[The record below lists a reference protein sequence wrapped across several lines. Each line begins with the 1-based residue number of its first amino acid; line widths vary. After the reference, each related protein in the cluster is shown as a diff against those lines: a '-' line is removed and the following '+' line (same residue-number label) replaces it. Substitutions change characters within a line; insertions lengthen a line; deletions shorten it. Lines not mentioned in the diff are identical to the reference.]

1 VTDALSDPGIH
12 RLDIAWSSSSKG
24 EKMPTQIRSV
34 QGSVI
39 SHSPSR
45 QLEEGTVLLT
55 LFREHAMVDSIQE
68 ARPVLNTILLLR
80 RFSGSFPSSRERH

>member
-1 VTDALSDPGIH
+1 
-12 RLDIAWSSSSKG
+12 
-24 EKMPTQIRSV
+24 
-34 QGSVI
+34 
-39 SHSPSR
+39 
-45 QLEEGTVLLT
+45 LEEGTVLLT